1 MGKMHGTGGGAKM
14 LELILVASV
23 AIGAVAFVIW
33 QAIDQ
38 LRIFRAILDKPN
50 GGQHWRDV
58 IDHKGNK

>member
-1 MGKMHGTGGGAKM
+1 M